1 MRADAPREL
10 SVLGM
15 VAGLGAIF
23 LGGWLA
29 WCAAFQFGGVVTEA
43 EIISTQV
50 ERRSRRSSTTY
61 AVVRYADQAG
71 KPHADKV
78 LLYVSEA
85 VGSKIAIRYLP
96 SRPDDCYRDDFWGI
110 WGLAVMVSGVF
121 ALFVGLMWYVERKRL
136 QNAPRP
142 NPFDQATP

>member
-1 MRADAPREL
+1 MSAAPREL

-15 VAGLGAIF
+15 VACLGVIF

-29 WCAAFQFGGVVTEA
+29 WCATFQFGGVVTEA
-43 EIISTQV
+43 EIIST
-50 ERRSRRSSTTY
+50 EEYPSRRSSTTY

-71 KPHADKV
+71 KPHTDKI

-96 SRPDDCYRDDFWGI
+96 SRPDDCCRDDFWGI

-121 ALFVGLMWYVERKRL
+121 ALMVGLMWYVEWKRR
-136 QNAPRP
+136 QKNPRP
-142 NPFDQATP
+142 NPFEQTTP